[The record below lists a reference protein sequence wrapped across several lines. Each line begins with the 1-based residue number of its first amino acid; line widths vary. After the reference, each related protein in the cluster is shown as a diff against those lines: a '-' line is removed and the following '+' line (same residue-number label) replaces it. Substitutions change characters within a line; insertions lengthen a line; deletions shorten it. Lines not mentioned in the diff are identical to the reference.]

1 MPASSPLSHGAQD
14 LPSFGKA
21 AVHSRPVAF
30 DANSCR
36 FDHARTVQWPWR
48 RSTGGPDL
56 DVNAV
61 DLIGREDLAQL
72 AEFRDGM
79 HVSLYASMVRAGP

>member
-1 MPASSPLSHGAQD
+1 
-14 LPSFGKA
+14 
-21 AVHSRPVAF
+21 
-30 DANSCR
+30 
-36 FDHARTVQWPWR
+36 
-48 RSTGGPDL
+48 
-56 DVNAV
+56 V